1 MRVRSIGSESSESQE
16 IQSSQEKSSQT
27 SNWSETSESEIDKE
41 KCDRLAKKVKLES
54 IFEKLNIGHPS
65 CLLSPV
71 DLSRSLRYLKPQAQA
86 VYGVFMEILDLLIF
100 DCEISQKVF
109 IFVFLYFLVSSPILS
124 WTESVHVLG
133 SGDCLGRICGGK
145 GICQWHLDYQ

>member
-41 KCDRLAKKVKLES
+41 KCVRLAKKVKLES

-100 DCEISQKVF
+100 DCEISKKVF
-109 IFVFLYFLVSSPILS
+109 IFVLFSLLTNIILDRISSCAWFWRLPRKDLWGKRYLS
-124 WTESVHVLG
+124 VAS
-133 SGDCLGRICGGK
+133 
-145 GICQWHLDYQ
+145 